1 MPTYAWKGKNR
12 YGDAVGGERIAA
24 STEELTRVL
33 QKDQITV
40 TSVAP
45 AKGGLRIP
53 FLKREKVRLKELA
66 VYSRQL
72 SVLIDAELPLIQS
85 LTILEEQQ
93 KNKYFRTVIRTI
105 KEDVEAGSTLNQA
118 KRKYPK
124 VFDDLY
130 CNLVASG
137 EQSGSLDV
145 MLRRLAEYIEQ
156 TVKLRA
162 QVKQAMIYPVAI
174 LCFAVVVSIFLLWK
188 VIPVFASI
196 FRDLGAEL
204 PLLTAVIIKMSN
216 FVQKNI
222 IFVALGIIGI
232 VLAFRYYRN
241 TTQGRWTTD
250 RLMLKVP
257 LFGPLMYKV
266 SMTRVTRTMAT
277 LISGGVPML
286 EALKITS
293 STAGNVLI
301 EKEILDARKL
311 VSEGKTLNEAFKES
325 GRFPLM
331 MLQMINVGEATGTL
345 DEMLS
350 KLANFYDEEVATTV
364 ASLLS
369 ILEPIMLIFVGGI
382 VGSLVISMYLPIF
395 KDRKSVVWER
405 V

>member
-12 YGDAVGGERIAA
+12 YGDLVGGERVAA
-24 STEELTRVL
+24 TTDELAKFL
-33 QKDQITV
+33 QKDQITI
-40 TSVAP
+40 TSITPVK
-45 AKGGLRIP
+45 KGLQIP

-85 LTILEEQQ
+85 LSILEEQQ
-93 KNKYFRTVIRTI
+93 KNRYFKTVIRTI

-118 KRKYPK
+118 KRKHPK

-137 EQSGSLDV
+137 EQSGSLDI
-145 MLRRLAEYIEQ
+145 MLRRLAEYIERS
-156 TVKLRA
+156 VRLRA
-162 QVKQAMIYPVAI
+162 QVRQAMIYPVAI
-174 LCFAVVVSIFLLWK
+174 LIFAVFVSIFLLWK

-204 PLLTAVIIKMSN
+204 PLITAVIIRLSN

-222 IFVALGIIGI
+222 IFVFLGVIAL

-250 RLMLKVP
+250 RMMLKIP
-257 LFGPLMYKV
+257 LFGPLLYKV
-266 SMTRVTRTMAT
+266 AMTRVTRTLST

-293 STAGNVLI
+293 TTAGNVLV
-301 EKEILDARKL
+301 EKEIIDARKL
-311 VSEGKTLNEAFKES
+311 VSEGKTMNEAFRES

-350 KLANFYDEEVATTV
+350 KLASFYDEEVETSV
-364 ASLLS
+364 AALMSVM
-369 ILEPIMLIFVGGI
+369 EPIMLIFVGGL
-382 VGSLVISMYLPIF
+382 VGSLVVSMYLPIF
-395 KDRKSVVWER
+395 SLISKF
-405 V
+405 

>member
-12 YGDAVGGERIAA
+12 YGDVVAGERIAA
-24 STEELTRVL
+24 STDELARLL
-33 QKDQITV
+33 QKDQITI
-40 TSVAP
+40 TSIAP
-45 AKGGLRIP
+45 VKKGLKLP

-85 LTILEEQQ
+85 MSILEEQQ

-105 KEDVEAGSTLNQA
+105 KADVEAGSTLNQA
-118 KRKYPK
+118 KRKHPK

-145 MLRRLAEYIEQ
+145 MLRRLAEYIERS
-156 TVKLRA
+156 VRLRA
-162 QVKQAMIYPVAI
+162 QVRQAMIYPTAI
-174 LCFAVVVSIFLLWK
+174 LIFAVVVSIFLLWK

-196 FRDLGAEL
+196 FIDLGAEL
-204 PLLTAVIIKMSN
+204 PLLTAVIVKLSN

-222 IFVALGIIGI
+222 LFVFLALIGLF
-232 VLAFRYYRN
+232 LAFRYYRN

-250 RLMLKVP
+250 RMTLKIP
-257 LFGPLMYKV
+257 LFGALLYKV
-266 SMTRVTRTMAT
+266 AMTRVTRTLST

-293 STAGNVLI
+293 TTAGNVII
-301 EKEILDARKL
+301 EKEIVDARKL
-311 VSEGKTLNEAFKES
+311 VSEGKTMNEAFRES

-350 KLANFYDEEVATTV
+350 KLANFYDEEVETSV
-364 ASLLS
+364 AALMS
-369 ILEPIMLIFVGGI
+369 IMEPVMLIFVGGL
-382 VGSLVISMYLPIF
+382 VGSLVVAMYLPIF
-395 KDRKSVVWER
+395 SLISKF
-405 V
+405 

>member
-12 YGDAVGGERIAA
+12 YGDQVGGERIAA
-24 STEELTRVL
+24 STEELTRAL

-40 TSVAP
+40 TSIAP
-45 AKGGLRIP
+45 VKKGFQIP

-85 LTILEEQQ
+85 LSILEEQQ
-93 KNKYFRTVIRTI
+93 KNKYFKTVIRTI

-118 KRKYPK
+118 KRKHPK

-137 EQSGSLDV
+137 EQSGSLDI
-145 MLRRLAEYIEQ
+145 MLRRLAEYIER
-156 TVKLRA
+156 TVKLRG
-162 QVKQAMIYPVAI
+162 QVRQAMIYPVAI
-174 LCFAVVVSIFLLWK
+174 LMFAVVVSIFLLWK

-204 PLLTAVIIKMSN
+204 PLLTAVIIKLSH
-216 FVQKNI
+216 FVQNYI
-222 IFVALGIIGI
+222 LFIFLGLIG
-232 VLAFRYYRN
+232 LFFAFRYYRN

-250 RLMLKVP
+250 RLTLKIP
-257 LFGPLMYKV
+257 LFGPLLYKV
-266 SMTRVTRTMAT
+266 AMTRVTRTLST

-301 EKEILDARKL
+301 EKEIMAARKL
-311 VSEGKTLNEAFKES
+311 VSEGKTMNEAFRES

-350 KLANFYDEEVATTV
+350 KLASFYDEEVEASVAT
-364 ASLLS
+364 LLS
-369 ILEPIMLIFVGGI
+369 VMEPIMLIFVGGI
-382 VGSLVISMYLPIF
+382 VGSLVVSMYLPIF
-395 KDRKSVVWER
+395 SLISKF
-405 V
+405 